1 MEREATVYQPSS
13 PSPEQT
19 IRWIRYG
26 VGIGLVGVLFA
37 GIICGPIA
45 IYFGVRARTAA
56 ATLDSHWFKI
66 KAALIIGL
74 GVFDILFFLIRL
86 VGTIRLIGT
95 GG

>member
-1 MEREATVYQPSS
+1 MDDEATVHQPSS
-13 PSPEQT
+13 PSPEQI

-56 ATLDSHWFKI
+56 ATLDARGHKT

-74 GVFDILFFLIRL
+74 GVFDILFFLIRV

>member
-1 MEREATVYQPSS
+1 MDNEATIHPPSS
-13 PSPEQT
+13 PSPEQI

-45 IYFGVRARTAA
+45 IYLGVRARAA
-56 ATLDSHWFKI
+56 AANLSARGQKT
-66 KAALIIGL
+66 KAALVIGL

-95 GG
+95 GR